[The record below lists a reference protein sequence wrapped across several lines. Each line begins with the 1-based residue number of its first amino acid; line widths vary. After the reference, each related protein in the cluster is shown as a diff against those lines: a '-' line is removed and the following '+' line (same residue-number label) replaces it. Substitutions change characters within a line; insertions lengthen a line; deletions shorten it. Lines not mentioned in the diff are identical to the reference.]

1 MQRGLCGSF
10 ADLRSKRFGPEL
22 VSLDKRR
29 MKVVY
34 SHYIIRFFA
43 LSPNKSTRGSP
54 MNKKLK
60 RSSRLV
66 EMTQYL
72 LFRPHSLIP
81 LTTFADRYN
90 SAKSSI
96 SEDLAIIKE
105 VFESEGVGELHTL
118 AGAAGGVKFIPKIPK
133 ASSLE
138 IILAICR
145 QLEQPERI
153 LPGGYLYMSDIL
165 GKPAVL
171 NEIGKMFATAFTG
184 KEIDVVMTVETK
196 GIPLA
201 YATATYLNL
210 PVVLVRRDSTVTE
223 GSAVSINYVSG
234 SNKRIQTMSLARR
247 ALKEEAGVLIID
259 DFMRAGGTIHG
270 MMDLLEE
277 FRATVKGVG
286 VFVESGEVGVEEQL
300 IEDYVSLAK
309 LSEVDSKAKH
319 ISVSPGNYFGQ

>member
-1 MQRGLCGSF
+1 M
-10 ADLRSKRFGPEL
+10 
-22 VSLDKRR
+22 
-29 MKVVY
+29 
-34 SHYIIRFFA
+34 
-43 LSPNKSTRGSP
+43 
-54 MNKKLK
+54 KKLK

-81 LTTFADRYN
+81 LTTFAERYS

-105 VFESEGVGELHTL
+105 VFEVEGLGLLLTM
-118 AGAAGGVKFIPKIPK
+118 AGATGGVKFIPKIPRDV
-133 ASSLE
+133 SLE
-138 IILAICR
+138 MIKEVNK
-145 QLEQPERI
+145 QLEQPERV

-171 NEIGKMFATAFTG
+171 NEIGKTFASVFSNRDF
-184 KEIDVVMTVETK
+184 DVVMTVETK

-210 PVVLVRRDSTVTE
+210 PVVIVRRDNKVTE

-234 SNKRIQTMSLARR
+234 SNHRIQTMSLARR
-247 ALKEEAGVLIID
+247 SLREESRVLIID
-259 DFMRAGGTIHG
+259 DFMRAGGTING
-270 MMDLLEE
+270 MKDLLKE

-286 VFVESGEVGVEEQL
+286 VFVESGDVGAEEHL
-300 IEDYVSLAK
+300 IENYVSLAK
-309 LSEVDSKAKH
+309 LSSIDSKMKQF
-319 ISVSPGNYFGQ
+319 SMCPGNYFDKGE